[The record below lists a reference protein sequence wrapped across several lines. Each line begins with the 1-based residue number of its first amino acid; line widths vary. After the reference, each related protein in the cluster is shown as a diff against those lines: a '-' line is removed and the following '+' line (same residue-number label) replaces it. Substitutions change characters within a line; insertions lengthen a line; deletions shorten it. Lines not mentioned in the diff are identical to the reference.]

1 MNWFLYDNGSV
12 MKGLRVN
19 KEPVKDLYIAL
30 VARAQIQKILILVI
44 VSSPDILFL
53 IFNISLNNLEATFWY
68 VFCENYFK
76 LPPNSKNIKKIYVR
90 IENHEV

>member
-1 MNWFLYDNGSV
+1 MEWFLYDNGSV

-30 VARAQIQKILILVI
+30 VARVQIQKILILVT

-53 IFNISLNNLEATFWY
+53 IFNISLNNLEVTFW
-68 VFCENYFK
+68 
-76 LPPNSKNIKKIYVR
+76 
-90 IENHEV
+90 

>member
-1 MNWFLYDNGSV
+1 

-30 VARAQIQKILILVI
+30 VARVQIQKILILVT

-53 IFNISLNNLEATFWY
+53 IFNISLNNLEATFW
-68 VFCENYFK
+68 
-76 LPPNSKNIKKIYVR
+76 
-90 IENHEV
+90 

>member
-1 MNWFLYDNGSV
+1 MFYKKLLWKNSKNSQESICNEMEWFLYNNGSV

-30 VARAQIQKILILVI
+30 VARVQIQKILILVT

-53 IFNISLNNLEATFWY
+53 IFNISLNNLEATFW
-68 VFCENYFK
+68 
-76 LPPNSKNIKKIYVR
+76 
-90 IENHEV
+90 